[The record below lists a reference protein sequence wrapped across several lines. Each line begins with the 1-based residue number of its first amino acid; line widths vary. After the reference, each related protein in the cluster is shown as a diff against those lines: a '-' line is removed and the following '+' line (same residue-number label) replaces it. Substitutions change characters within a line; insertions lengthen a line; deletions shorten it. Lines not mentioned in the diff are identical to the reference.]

1 MGAVDIFFVASL
13 ISFILLVVAGILSFI
28 NLGGTYS
35 KIFWNIFTDSPMA
48 LGCNKV
54 VLYIIFVI
62 VLLFALCSVILIIM
76 NRNDEGLRAGTLGTY
91 SKFHFIPILCA
102 VALYIIGEAYTPY
115 NTTNI
120 ASLVFGLIFSIF
132 GLGSLIFIYKVTQ
145 ISHYYSRLAIKK
157 GLYSCLIALFLYN
170 LCFSM
175 TVLGIRTLARATS
188 WEKGCTITFSLIIG
202 IVNLVLSF
210 FFKDLVLSC
219 MNVLIYLGLII
230 NFFKFEDYFKKY
242 YNGVAEGVIDIIIE
256 VGSIAMICFLA
267 IKYKTAMFD

>member
-35 KIFWNIFTDSPMA
+35 KIFWNIFTDVSMA

-115 NTTNI
+115 NTSNI

-175 TVLGIRTLARATS
+175 TVLGMRTLARATS